1 MNLQESDREADYH
14 YGNHTNQYDNN
25 ENAVIG
31 KSVEI
36 EIIIESKFPSE
47 T

>member
-36 EIIIESKFPSE
+36 KIIIESKFPSE
-47 T
+47 S